1 MVPDYSKTVPPHT
14 KAIQQVKAPNP
25 VETRSNIRE

>member
-1 MVPDYSKTVPPHT
+1 MPDYSKTVPPHT

-25 VETRSNIRE
+25 VETR